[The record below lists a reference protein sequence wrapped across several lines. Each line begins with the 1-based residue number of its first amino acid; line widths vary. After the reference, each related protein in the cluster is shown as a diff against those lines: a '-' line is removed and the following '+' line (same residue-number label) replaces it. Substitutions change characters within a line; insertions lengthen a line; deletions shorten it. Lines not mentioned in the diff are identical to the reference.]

1 MKLPTE
7 PMTVPALAEAAGCS
21 RTTMWERVRRLGL
34 RPVGYARETCEDGQ
48 ARRMAT
54 YLPDKRL
61 FHFTIKQMR
70 AEGCVSTA
78 DVRGKLGTSNEL
90 AQQFLRDIGVEPV
103 RSNFWIMWRVPM
115 TDAELLAAWN
125 RWRSKRRNHWT
136 KQSNANA
143 PEDDQ
148 PDWLPT
154 LPDGDAKRLVEDERK
169 WKAKKGETVTADV
182 DGRRWTGELLEY
194 SMVSVALKVRGRVRM
209 WLKKDGV
216 KLEEATDGD

>member
-1 MKLPTE
+1 
-7 PMTVPALAEAAGCS
+7 MTASALADAAGCS
-21 RTTMWERVRRLGL
+21 RTTMQERVRRLGL
-34 RPVGYARETCEDGQ
+34 RPAGFVKEIHEGRTCR
-48 ARRMAT
+48 ASV

-90 AQQFLRDIGVEPV
+90 AQQFLRDIGIEPI
-103 RSNFWIMWRVPM
+103 RSNFWIMWRVRM
-115 TDAELLAAWN
+115 TDAELLRAWC
-125 RWRSKRRNHWT
+125 RWRAERQRGWT

-143 PEDDQ
+143 PEDEQ

-154 LPDGDAKRLVEDERK
+154 LPDGDARRLVEDERR
-169 WKAKKGETVTADV
+169 WKARRGQQVTADV
-182 DGRRWTGELLEY
+182 DGRKWTGELLEY
-194 SMVSVALKVRGRVRM
+194 SMVSVTLKVRGRVKM